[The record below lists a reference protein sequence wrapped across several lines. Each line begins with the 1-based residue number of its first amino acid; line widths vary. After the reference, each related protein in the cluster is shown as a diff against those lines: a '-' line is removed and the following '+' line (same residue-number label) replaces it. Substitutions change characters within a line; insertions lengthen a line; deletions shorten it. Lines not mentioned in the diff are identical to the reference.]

1 MKTYCLKLLLIG
13 MIILVIAACSNA
25 NDDHGGMD
33 HEQNNQG
40 NGQHDDH
47 DSDNSEEEDST
58 ASAEKVTAPSALND
72 KAEENLFVEN
82 TKNVTRLN
90 TTDPYEM
97 AVMTSQTVWPSTH
110 KDNQP
115 GAVILAPIEDWAI
128 SLASANLIHHPNNGP
143 VLFINKTHVPEITKN
158 EIERLDP
165 KGNMDGV
172 EIMVMGGVNDS
183 VIDSLEGY
191 EVKRF
196 QKNDPAAF
204 AREIDQAYAKMNG
217 EYPDTVI
224 VGSLE
229 EKGRMFTTPAVNWI
243 AHMPEPLLYVSDKGV
258 PEATKLALQ
267 ERDGKANIY
276 LLGPESIISK
286 DTEEAL
292 SEYGKVTRI
301 SGETP
306 VESSIA
312 FAQFKDKAT
321 KFGWGLTDPGHGVS
335 FTSTASPDLA
345 IAGAPFAHLG
355 KHAPMIWLDEGEL
368 NQVHYDFF
376 KDIKP
381 TFKDDPTNGP
391 YNHAFLLGSQDA
403 VSYKIQGIIDEKLEI
418 VQAGGEG
425 HGGH

>member
-1 MKTYCLKLLLIG
+1 MKTMKPLLIG
-13 MIILVIAACSNA
+13 IIILVIAACSNA
-25 NDDHGGMD
+25 ADEQEGVDD
-33 HEQNNQG
+33 EENNQQS
-40 NGQHDDH
+40 GQHDDH
-47 DSDNSEEEDST
+47 DSDKSEEDDS
-58 ASAEKVTAPSALND
+58 AKKITAPSSFND
-72 KAEENLFVEN
+72 QAEDDLLVEN

-143 VLFINKTHVPEITKN
+143 VLFIDNNQIPEITKN
-158 EIERLDP
+158 EIERLNP

-172 EIMVMGGVNDS
+172 EIMVMGDVDDS
-183 VIDSLEGY
+183 VIDSLDGY
-191 EVKRF
+191 EVKWF
-196 QKNDPAAF
+196 QENDPANF
-204 AREIDQAYAKMNG
+204 AKEIDQAYAKMNG
-217 EYPDTVI
+217 EYPDSVI
-224 VGSLE
+224 VGSHE
-229 EKGRMFTTPAVNWI
+229 EKGRLYTTPAINWI
-243 AHMPEPLLYVSDKGV
+243 SHMPEPLLYVSDKGV
-258 PEATKLALQ
+258 PEATKQALE
-267 ERDGKANIY
+267 ERNGKANIY

-286 DTEEAL
+286 DTEKAL

-301 SGETP
+301 SEENP
-306 VESSIA
+306 VENSIA

-376 KDIKP
+376 TEIKP
-381 TFKDDPTNGP
+381 TFEDDPTNGP

-403 VSYKIQGIIDEKLEI
+403 VSYKIQGIIDEQLEI
-418 VQAGGEG
+418 VQAGG
-425 HGGH
+425 GGH